1 MCSSVNGLR
10 KRANKL
16 NLKLSE
22 KQGDFAL
29 YEFLSSANAWVPVE
43 QCWGAIPHS
52 LSFDDVTWILDE
64 YSKA

>member
-22 KQGDFAL
+22 RQGDFAL
-29 YEFLSSANAWVPVE
+29 YEFLYSANAGFPSNSAGGQYHTVFR
-43 QCWGAIPHS
+43 S
-52 LSFDDVTWILDE
+52 MR
-64 YSKA
+64 

>member
-43 QCWGAIPHS
+43 QCCGAIPHS